1 MKLNRI
7 KGTDLELTDA
17 MRSAVD
23 RVMDNLDKYI
33 EKFGDAVSADVELEK
48 TTQHHH
54 KGPFFRAEINVTIPG
69 KLVRA
74 EATDEDLYIA
84 IDRMEENIS
93 RELRKEKEKFVE
105 NQQS

>member
-7 KGTDLELTDA
+7 KGTHLELTDA

-23 RVMDNLDKYI
+23 RVLANLDKYA
-33 EKFGDAVSADVELEK
+33 EKFGEAVAADVELEK
-48 TTQHHH
+48 TTRHHN
-54 KGPFFRAEINVTIPG
+54 KGPIFRAEINVTIPG
-69 KLVRA
+69 KLLRG

-84 IDRMEENIS
+84 IDRMEEHIS
-93 RELRKEKEKFVE
+93 REIRKEKEKFTE